1 MGNLAQPSYQ
11 IGRSPGACAV
21 SGRTLEPGER
31 YVAAIVDRETGEGFD
46 RVEYAIEEWER
57 GTRPDRLFGYWRAV
71 VPEKDAK
78 PKMLVDDESMLEFF
92 DSLGD
97 APEQA
102 ALRFVLTL
110 LLLRKRLLKH
120 VGQRH
125 TKESR
130 EMLVRR
136 RGEPADAPA
145 IAVTDPGLDV
155 REVETLAAQLEPVL
169 AGGG

>member
-1 MGNLAQPSYQ
+1 MANAAQSAYQ
-11 IGRSPGACAV
+11 IGRSPGTCAV
-21 SGRTLEPGER
+21 SGRALEAGER
-31 YVAAIVDRETGEGFD
+31 YVAALVAHPESEGFE
-46 RVEYAIEEWER
+46 RVEYSLEAWES
-57 GTRPDRLFGYWRAV
+57 GARPAGLFGYWRAT

-78 PKMLVDDESMLEFF
+78 PKLLVDDESLLELF
-92 DSLGD
+92 DSLEE

-125 TKESR
+125 TSEAR

-136 RGEPADAPA
+136 RGEPAEAPA
-145 IAVTDPGLDV
+145 ISVVDPGLEAH
-155 REVETLAAQLEPVL
+155 EVETIAAQLEPVL
-169 AGGG
+169 LGDG